1 MKRRLVLVVLL
12 LASMAAI
19 TPAQGDSFG
28 AAQSNEVSEEP
39 PIPDVAPP
47 EIDDPIS
54 DAELRDIQ
62 FIAGEQGLSLQDAI
76 DRYGWNDNFALM
88 VSGLREAHRSDFA
101 SAEIVGHEN
110 AWVAFSGQAP
120 KAALEAIEAFGSSH
134 GSVSVDVRSDFGY
147 AETDVES
154 AIETVHYAVLQNPEV
169 RSATTSFDVESRVI
183 TTSVLLGSTAPDSI
197 LDDLR
202 ATAISSLNI
211 LDMAGLLERV
221 SLSVVESSHAVLG
234 GVDSNVLHY
243 GGESLVTCTSGFVVK
258 NASQRGPSTAGH
270 CGDSL
275 TDDGAGLG
283 FKWAHQG
290 QHGDFQWHTGGQA
303 APDDFYAGNATTTEV
318 DLRDVSG
325 VGAPVV
331 GQTLCKNGITN
342 FKDCQNVRKLGVCH
356 DVYCAL
362 VQMEARLAAP
372 GDSGG
377 SVYFGNTA
385 YGLHQGWHYDIFPA
399 DRDLFSRADRID
411 DGINMNVATG

>member
-1 MKRRLVLVVLL
+1 
-12 LASMAAI
+12 MAII
-19 TPAQGDSFG
+19 TPAQGNSLG
-28 AAQSNEVSEEP
+28 AAQANEAPEELS
-39 PIPDVAPP
+39 IPEVAPP
-47 EIDDPIS
+47 EIDDPIG

-62 FIAGEQGLSLQDAI
+62 FIAAEQGLALQDAI

-101 SAEIVGHEN
+101 SAEIVGPEN

-120 KAALEAIEAFGSSH
+120 EAALQAIEAFVSSH
-134 GSVSVDVRSDFGY
+134 GSVSVDVRFEVGY
-147 AETDVES
+147 AEKDVEV
-154 AIETVHYAVLQNPEV
+154 AIQTVHYTVLKNPEV
-169 RSATTSFDVESRVI
+169 RSATTSFDVESGII

-202 ATAISSLNI
+202 ATAITSLNI
-211 LDMAGLLERV
+211 LDTASLLEGV
-221 SLSVVESSHAVLG
+221 GVSVVESSNAVLG
-234 GVDSNVLHY
+234 GLDSNVLHY

-258 NASQRGPSTAGH
+258 NTSQRGPSTAGH

-275 TDDGAGLG
+275 TDDGAALG

-331 GQTLCKNGITN
+331 GQSLCKNGITN
-342 FKDCQNVRKLGVCH
+342 FKDCQNVRKTGVCH
-356 DVYCAL
+356 DIYCAL

-385 YGLHQGWHYDIFPA
+385 
-399 DRDLFSRADRID
+399 
-411 DGINMNVATG
+411 